1 MGKLLIRAWVVV
13 FALTFSRGLWVILY
27 DALWDNGFITSDR
40 NLWERIHIISMLVL
54 TFLWAALV
62 VVTVMYAGYSIF

>member
-1 MGKLLIRAWVVV
+1 MVKLLIRAWVAV
-13 FALTFSRGLWVILY
+13 FALTFSRGLWVIFY
-27 DALWDNGFITSDR
+27 DTLWNGGFITSDR
-40 NLWERIHIISMLVL
+40 DLWERIHIISMLVL

>member
-1 MGKLLIRAWVVV
+1 MVKLLIRAWVAV
-13 FALTFSRGLWVILY
+13 FALTFSRGLWVIFY
-27 DALWDNGFITSDR
+27 DALWNGGFITSDR
-40 NLWERIHIISMLVL
+40 DLWEWIHIISMLVL

>member
-1 MGKLLIRAWVVV
+1 MKLLIRAWVAVV
-13 FALTFSRGLWVILY
+13 ALTLSRGLWVILY
-27 DALWDNGFITSDR
+27 DTLWNGGFITSDR
-40 NLWERIHIISMLVL
+40 DLWERIHIISMLVL

>member
-1 MGKLLIRAWVVV
+1 MVKLLIRAWVAVV
-13 FALTFSRGLWVILY
+13 ALTLSRGLWVILY
-27 DALWDNGFITSDR
+27 DTLWNGGFITSDR
-40 NLWERIHIISMLVL
+40 DLWERIHIISMLVL